1 MAAVTSYLETI
12 PLGRTSSRAINRYV
26 QRIPNKRTRI
36 EYLGRL
42 ITFETFIKENHN
54 FSVDELT
61 INKLFNF
68 REDIYELL
76 ASYVAWLTAR
86 VDKNGYKLSAVSI
99 KNRVVTVR
107 RFLETFDIDISQRK
121 FQLKVQMPRVAVEDK
136 EPLSKEDIVKMLE
149 ACSKFKLKCYLIF
162 LAATGARA
170 SEAASVRIKDIDFAN
185 SKVKFRAEFTKTK
198 KGRYVFL
205 TDELKEYLKTWI
217 DIKYRER
224 RLYLK
229 DRHCNR
235 KVKPNI
241 REEDLVFSSFFTYN
255 GDSYNNNN
263 SRKENV
269 SEQDNVANIYTTL
282 VIDFNR
288 LVNQLK
294 FGYENTTRRRHIFT
308 FRSMRRFVKTTI
320 SDLGYSDYSE
330 WYIGH
335 IGSTYYRKGDKEK
348 YELFKNHLEP
358 YLTYLDQRGLEQKQT
373 DVQSRLEMMERENK
387 DLRGNINKI
396 MEMIQQNP
404 KLANVKP
411 EVLTRKKV
419 NRAK

>member
-1 MAAVTSYLETI
+1 MAVTSYAATTPLE
-12 PLGRTSSRAINRYV
+12 RTSSRAINRYV
-26 QRIPNKRTRI
+26 QRIPNKRTRR

-42 ITFETFIKENHN
+42 ITFETFIKENYN

-61 INKLFNF
+61 INKLFDF

-86 VDKNGYKLSAVSI
+86 VDKNGYKLSSVSI
-99 KNRVVTVR
+99 KNRIVTVR
-107 RFLETFDIDISQRK
+107 RFLETYDIDISPRK
-121 FQLKVQMPRVAVEDK
+121 FQLKVSPVLPRVSTEDK

-149 ACSKFKLKCYLIF
+149 ACSKFKLKAYLIF

-170 SEAASVRIKDIDFAN
+170 SEAASVRIKDLDFAN

-205 TDELKEYLKTWI
+205 TEELKEYLKTWI

-235 KVKPNI
+235 KVKPNK
-241 REEDLVFSSFFTYN
+241 REEDLVFSSFFTYD
-255 GDSYNNNN
+255 GDSYNNSN
-263 SRKENV
+263 SRKEDV
-269 SEQDNVANIYTTL
+269 SEQDNVTNIYTTL

-308 FRSMRRFVKTTI
+308 FHSMRRFVKTTI
-320 SDLGYSDYSE
+320 SDLGFSDYSE

-373 DVQSRLEMMERENK
+373 DMQSRIETMEEENK
-387 DLRGNINKI
+387 ELRGNIKTI

-411 EVLTRKKV
+411 EVLTKLGRK
-419 NRAK
+419 

>member
-1 MAAVTSYLETI
+1 
-12 PLGRTSSRAINRYV
+12 
-26 QRIPNKRTRI
+26 
-36 EYLGRL
+36 
-42 ITFETFIKENHN
+42 
-54 FSVDELT
+54 
-61 INKLFNF
+61 
-68 REDIYELL
+68 
-76 ASYVAWLTAR
+76 
-86 VDKNGYKLSAVSI
+86 
-99 KNRVVTVR
+99 
-107 RFLETFDIDISQRK
+107 
-121 FQLKVQMPRVAVEDK
+121 
-136 EPLSKEDIVKMLE
+136 MLE

-205 TDELKEYLKTWI
+205 TEELKEYLKTWI

-282 VIDFNR
+282 VIDFNK

-308 FRSMRRFVKTTI
+308 FHSMRRFVKSTI
-320 SDLGYSDYSE
+320 SDIISSDYSE

-335 IGSTYYRKGDKEK
+335 IGSSYYKKKDIDKF
-348 YELFKNHLEP
+348 ELFKKLEP
-358 YLTYLDQRGLEQKQT
+358 YLTFLDQSGLEQKQK
-373 DVQSRLEMMERENK
+373 DLRSRLEDTEQKYLELKEKQKSDMDKLQEGLKKLDQFFNK
-387 DLRGNINKI
+387 F
-396 MEMIQQNP
+396 
-404 KLANVKP
+404 
-411 EVLTRKKV
+411 LT
-419 NRAK
+419 